1 MTLVILVPLFWGL
14 ASSIKSPM
22 LEDYAWYYRDGRSDD
37 NIRSVGHQQFTEF
50 LCRIH
55 FQKVGL
61 TCFRSLEEGR
71 ILGGGLARFFCLT
84 SSWGKC
90 SNLTTPWKINMETY
104 KSPI

>member
-1 MTLVILVPLFWGL
+1 MVEPTLNNDPCDPCPFVLGL

-22 LEDYAWYYRDGRSDD
+22 LDDYAWYYRDGRSDD

-61 TCFRSLEEGR
+61 TCFRSL
-71 ILGGGLARFFCLT
+71 
-84 SSWGKC
+84 
-90 SNLTTPWKINMETY
+90 
-104 KSPI
+104 